1 MDMVAQEVAPVVP
14 LLLREEEIVG
24 DEDALDT
31 GLRVEVADLTLLIEG
46 GADKVGAVDNDCD

>member
-31 GLRVEVADLTLLIEG
+31 GLRVEVADLTLLMEG